1 MIKGLLNF
9 PLWKHP
15 KVFVHNQYVGVNQN
29 SLKHHAAHPRHN
41 REASTLLPTPSTLQL
56 QILIPP
62 SEFTW
67 PTSPASL
74 RADNLLHD
82 VEAGAVETSLK
93 SRQGCFNLIPIL

>member
-1 MIKGLLNF
+1 MHHKHCRKLCDKEVRDDQRPF
-9 PLWKHP
+9 KFHRPPLWKHP

-41 REASTLLPTPSTLQL
+41 CEASTLLPTTSTLQL

-67 PTSPASL
+67 PT
-74 RADNLLHD
+74 
-82 VEAGAVETSLK
+82 
-93 SRQGCFNLIPIL
+93 